1 MFVKF
6 LADQRFM
13 LSFLMNT
20 LIDCCKLISFI
31 CIVCCFIIVLH
42 IYIYIYGITEL
53 RIDLYRSI
61 KYPVREVDFDRYC
74 DRLIFI
80 GGTWNNFVDVNVLLV
95 TYGPTFLG
103 ILLLLHKLFTSCSYC
118 FAAKQNPQ
126 NVLFALGIQFP
137 FQESTANVG

>member
-42 IYIYIYGITEL
+42 IYIYGITEL
-53 RIDLYRSI
+53 RIDFD
-61 KYPVREVDFDRYC
+61 VD
-74 DRLIFI
+74 IVSVS
-80 GGTWNNFVDVNVLLV
+80 N
-95 TYGPTFLG
+95 
-103 ILLLLHKLFTSCSYC
+103 
-118 FAAKQNPQ
+118 
-126 NVLFALGIQFP
+126 
-137 FQESTANVG
+137 

>member
-53 RIDLYRSI
+53 RIDFD
-61 KYPVREVDFDRYC
+61 VD
-74 DRLIFI
+74 IVSVS
-80 GGTWNNFVDVNVLLV
+80 N
-95 TYGPTFLG
+95 
-103 ILLLLHKLFTSCSYC
+103 
-118 FAAKQNPQ
+118 
-126 NVLFALGIQFP
+126 
-137 FQESTANVG
+137 